1 MTSRWMYTYIHIAQ
15 PVRLQRST
23 YLNMHYKPWVLVKV
37 RSLKSAAVQWCCK
50 QNFHSRVASPVR
62 SRLQSKLITSSL
74 QSKLITCSL
83 QSKLIAEQ
91 AHWKLIAESSSL
103 KCSGSWSAKLS
114 EFHPRAFCNLV
125 RGCLIL
131 KYIGC
136 PSSGEMYH
144 CNPYTAVSINATLA
158 GAQLVGLPPQ
168 FEESSS
174 WSNHT

>member
-1 MTSRWMYTYIHIAQ
+1 MTSRWRYTYIHIAQ
-15 PVRLQRST
+15 PVHLQRST
-23 YLNMHYKPWVLVKV
+23 YLNTQYKPWVLVKV

-50 QNFHSRVASPVR
+50 QSFNCTPGLLHLWDQDCRVSSSQAHCR
-62 SRLQSKLITSSL
+62 ASSL
-74 QSKLITCSL
+74 K
-83 QSKLIAEQ
+83 
-91 AHWKLIAESSSL
+91 AHRRASSSL

-144 CNPYTAVSINATLA
+144 CNPYPAVSINATLA
-158 GAQLVGLPPQ
+158 GAELVGLPPQ